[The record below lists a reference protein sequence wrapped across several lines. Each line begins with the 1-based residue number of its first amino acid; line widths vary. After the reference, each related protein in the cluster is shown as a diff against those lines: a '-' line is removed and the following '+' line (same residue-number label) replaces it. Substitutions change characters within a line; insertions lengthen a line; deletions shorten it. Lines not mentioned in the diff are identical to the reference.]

1 MTEQQLEFDVCVV
14 GGAGHV
20 GFPLAVAF
28 ASRGLRVCI
37 HDINA
42 AAVELIEEGRA
53 PFREPG
59 IEEPLAAA
67 LAAGNLVAST
77 DPATISVSETIVVVV
92 GTPVD
97 QYLSPDP
104 EAVPRVIGLFRDR
117 LRPGQL
123 IVLRSTVFPGVTRRV
138 ERLLEPESS
147 GFDLA
152 FCPERIAEGHAMTEL
167 FTLPQI
173 VAARSQRARKRAG
186 ELFARLTDSII
197 ELEPEEAELAKLFT
211 NSWRYIKFAAAN
223 QYYMMAD
230 DLGLDFAR
238 IRQAMM
244 QDYPR
249 AADLPGAGFAAGPCL
264 FKDTMQLASV
274 TGGAFA
280 LGHSAMLVNEG
291 LPDYLV
297 RRMEQQHAIHEL
309 TVGVLGMAFKAESD
323 DRRSSLSYRLKR
335 VLAFRARR
343 VLTTDPY
350 VTDDPELLPLDD
362 VLAQADLL
370 VIGAPHEIYR
380 DLGSRVGDTPVV
392 DVWNLLGQGSRA

>member
-1 MTEQQLEFDVCVV
+1 MPEEFQFDVCVI

-37 HDINA
+37 YDINA
-42 AAVELIEEGRA
+42 SAVAQIAAGRA
-53 PFREPG
+53 PFMEPG
-59 IEEPLAAA
+59 IQAPLEAA
-67 LAAGNLVAST
+67 LAEGTLVGGT
-77 DPATISVSETIVVVV
+77 DADLVSRSEHVVVVV

-97 QYLSPDP
+97 QHLSPDP
-104 EAVPRVIGLFRDR
+104 EAVPRALGALLDR

-123 IVLRSTVFPGVTRRV
+123 VVLRSTVFPGVTRRV
-138 ERLLEPESS
+138 EQLVASAHPDL
-147 GFDLA
+147 DLA
-152 FCPERIAEGHAMTEL
+152 FCPERIAEGQAMTEL
-167 FTLPQI
+167 FSLPQI
-173 VAARSQRARKRAG
+173 VAARTPRATARAG
-186 ELFARLTDSII
+186 ALFAKLTDSIV
-197 ELEPEEAELAKLFT
+197 ELSPEEAELAKLFT

-223 QYYMMAD
+223 QYFMIAN

-238 IRQAMM
+238 IREAMM

-249 AADLPGAGFAAGPCL
+249 TADLPGAGFAAGPCL

-297 RRMEQQHAIHEL
+297 KRMEQRQEL
-309 TVGVLGMAFKAESD
+309 FSQTVGILGMAFKAESD

-350 VTDDPELLPLDD
+350 VSDDPDLVPLEQVLAEAD
-362 VLAQADLL
+362 VLI
-370 VIGAPHEIYR
+370 IGAPHAQYA
-380 DLGSRVGDTPVV
+380 DLVTDLPVV
-392 DVWNLLGQGSRA
+392 DVWDLRGEGSLT

>member
-1 MTEQQLEFDVCVV
+1 MAEGLDFDVCVI

-28 ASRGLRVCI
+28 ASRGLKVCI
-37 HDINA
+37 YDING
-42 AAVELIEEGRA
+42 AAVEQIMAGRA
-53 PFREPG
+53 PFLEPG
-59 IEEPLAAA
+59 VQEPLEAA
-67 LAAGNLVAST
+67 LAAGTLVGGT
-77 DPATISVSETIVVVV
+77 DADLVSRSEHVVVVV

-97 QYLSPDP
+97 QHLSPDP
-104 EAVPRVIGLFRDR
+104 EAVPRALGALLDR

-123 IVLRSTVFPGVTRRV
+123 VVLRSTVFPGVTRRV
-138 ERLLEPESS
+138 EQLVASVHPDL
-147 GFDLA
+147 DLA

-167 FTLPQI
+167 FSLPQI
-173 VAARSQRARKRAG
+173 VAARTPRATQRAST
-186 ELFARLTDSII
+186 LFGTLTDSII
-197 ELEPEEAELAKLFT
+197 EMQPEEAELAKLFT
-211 NSWRYIKFAAAN
+211 NAWRYIKFAAAN
-223 QYYMMAD
+223 QYFMIAN

-238 IRQAMM
+238 IREAMM

-249 AADLPGAGFAAGPCL
+249 TADLPGAGFAAGPCL

-297 RRMEQQHAIHEL
+297 KRMEQRHDLFSQ
-309 TVGVLGMAFKAESD
+309 TVGILGMAFKAESD

-335 VLAFRARR
+335 VLAFRAQR

-350 VTDDPELLPLDD
+350 VTDDPDLVPLEQ
-362 VLAQADLL
+362 VLAEADVL
-370 VIGAPHEIYR
+370 VIGAPHARYA
-380 DLGSRVGDTPVV
+380 DLVTDLPVV
-392 DVWNLLGQGSRA
+392 DVWDLRGEGSLT

>member
-1 MTEQQLEFDVCVV
+1 M
-14 GGAGHV
+14 

-37 HDINA
+37 YDINEA
-42 AAVELIEEGRA
+42 AIELINAGTP

-59 IEEPLAAA
+59 VQEPLDVA
-67 LAAGNLVAST
+67 LNEDALIASSDAGR
-77 DPATISVSETIVVVV
+77 ISEAEQVVVVV

-104 EAVPRVIGLFRDR
+104 GAVPRAVGLLIPH
-117 LRPGQL
+117 LRAGQL
-123 IVLRSTVFPGVTRRV
+123 VVLRSTVFPGVTRRV
-138 ERLLEPESS
+138 EQLLAPTHSEV
-147 GFDLA
+147 DLA

-167 FTLPQI
+167 FSLPQI
-173 VAARSQRARKRAG
+173 VAARTVRARHRASA
-186 ELFARLTDSII
+186 LFGKLTDSII
-197 ELEPEEAELAKLFT
+197 ELGPEEAELAKLFT

-223 QYYMMAD
+223 QFFMMAN
-230 DLGLDFAR
+230 DLGLDFAT
-238 IRQAMM
+238 IRQAML

-249 AADLPGAGFAAGPCL
+249 TADLPGSGFAAGPCL
-264 FKDTMQLASV
+264 FKDTMQLSSV
-274 TGGAFA
+274 TGGSFA

-297 RRMEQQHAIHEL
+297 KRMEQVHDLAAM
-309 TVGVLGMAFKAESD
+309 TVGILGMAFKAESD

-350 VTDDPELLPLDD
+350 VTDDPDLLALDE
-362 VLAQADLL
+362 VLAHSDIL
-370 VIGAPHEIYR
+370 VIGAPHAAYR
-380 DLGSRVGDTPVV
+380 DLAVEKPVV
-392 DVWNLLGQGSRA
+392 DVWDLRGQGTSV

>member
-1 MTEQQLEFDVCVV
+1 MPPEFEWDVCVV

-28 ASRGLRVCI
+28 ASRGLRTLV

-42 AAVELIEEGRA
+42 EAIDGILQGRA
-53 PFREPG
+53 PFLEPG

-67 LAAGNLVAST
+67 LASGRLEAST
-77 DPATISVSETIVVVV
+77 DAGTVARAANVVLVV

-104 EAVPRVIGLFRDR
+104 AAVPRVVADLAPF
-117 LRPGQL
+117 LREGQL
-123 IVLRSTVFPGVTRRV
+123 VVLRSTVFPGVTRRV
-138 ERLLEPESS
+138 AQVLEH
-147 GFDLA
+147 GGAHVDLA

-173 VAARSQRARKRAG
+173 VSGYDARAVARAG
-186 ELFARLTDSII
+186 ELFGRLTETVV
-197 ELEPEEAELAKLFT
+197 ELTPEEAELAKLFT

-223 QYYMMAD
+223 QYYMMAT
-230 DLGLDFAR
+230 DLGLDFGR
-238 IRQAMM
+238 IRAAMT

-264 FKDTMQLASV
+264 FKDTMQLTSV

-280 LGHSAMLVNEG
+280 LGHAAMLVNEG
-291 LPDYLV
+291 LPDYVV
-297 RRMEQQHAIHEL
+297 RRLELERDLSDL
-309 TVGVLGMAFKAESD
+309 TVGILGMAFKAESD

-335 VLAFRARR
+335 LLAFRARN
-343 VLTTDPY
+343 VLTTDPF
-350 VTDDPELLPLDD
+350 VRDDPELHDLEK
-362 VLAQADLL
+362 VVEQSDLL
-370 VIGAPHEIYR
+370 IIGAPHACYR
-380 DLGSRVGDTPVV
+380 GLSTDKPVV
-392 DVWNLLGQGSRA
+392 DIWDLVERNQSP